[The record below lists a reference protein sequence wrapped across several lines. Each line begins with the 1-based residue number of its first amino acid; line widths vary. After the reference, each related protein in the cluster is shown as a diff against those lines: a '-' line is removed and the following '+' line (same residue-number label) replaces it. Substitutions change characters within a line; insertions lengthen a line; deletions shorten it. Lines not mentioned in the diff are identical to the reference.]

1 MKKYIQFSKEVEQ
14 AKREGKAVVALESTI
29 ISHGMPYPQN
39 VEMAKKV
46 EQIVRDNGG
55 VPATI
60 AIIDG
65 EIKVGLNEEEL
76 ELLASAEDVAKV
88 SRRDIAEILA
98 TKRIGATTVAST
110 MICAQLADIQF
121 FVTGGI
127 GGVHK
132 GAEHTMDISA
142 DLDELSKTKVAVICA
157 GAKSILDLDKTL
169 EYLETKGV
177 PVVGYKTDELP
188 AFFTRE
194 SGLKLNTRIDDVKT
208 IAKLAEVQWDLGLD
222 SGIVIANPVPETD
235 QLEPSYINAIIDKAV
250 QKAEEE
256 GIHGKDSTP
265 FLLGEIVKQ
274 TGGKSLETNIKLVEH
289 NAKIGTQIAVEYTKL
304 SE

>member
-1 MKKYIQFSKEVEQ
+1 MENYIQFSEEVEK
-14 AKREGKAVVALESTI
+14 AKEEGKAIVALESTI

-39 VEMAKKV
+39 VEMAQKV

-65 EIKVGLNEEEL
+65 KIKIGLSEDEL
-76 ELLASAEDVAKV
+76 ELLASAENVSKV

-98 TKRIGATTVAST
+98 TKKIGATTVAST
-110 MICAQLADIQF
+110 MICAQLADIKF

-157 GAKSILDLDKTL
+157 GAKSILDLGKTL

-177 PVVGYKTDELP
+177 PVVGYQTDELP

-194 SGLKLNTRIDDVKT
+194 SGLKLNTRIDEVST
-208 IAKLAEVQWDLGLD
+208 IAKLAEVQWDLGLET
-222 SGIVIANPVPETD
+222 GIVVANPVPEED
-235 QLEPSYINAIIDKAV
+235 QLEPSFINGIIDKAV
-250 QKAEEE
+250 AKAEEE

-274 TGGKSLETNIKLVEH
+274 SEGKSLETNIKLVEH
-289 NAKIGTQIAVEYTKL
+289 NAKIGTQIAVEYTNL
-304 SE
+304 QN

>member
-1 MKKYIQFSKEVEQ
+1 MENYIQFSEEVEQ
-14 AKREGKAVVALESTI
+14 AKKEGKAIIALESTI

-39 VEMAKKV
+39 VDMAKKV

-65 EIKVGLNEEEL
+65 TIKVGLNDEEL
-76 ELLASAEDVAKV
+76 ELLASADDVAKV

-132 GAEHTMDISA
+132 GAEQTMDISA
-142 DLDELSKTKVAVICA
+142 DLDELSKTKVAVVCA

-177 PVVGYKTDELP
+177 PVVGYQTDELP

-222 SGIVIANPVPETD
+222 SGIVIANPVPEED
-235 QLEPSYINAIIDKAV
+235 QLEPSFINGIIDNAV
-250 QKAEEE
+250 KKAEEQ

-274 TGGKSLETNIKLVEH
+274 SEGKSLETNIKLVYH
-289 NAKIGTQIAVEYTKL
+289 NAKIGTQIAVEYANL
-304 SE
+304 SD

>member
-222 SGIVIANPVPETD
+222 SGIVIANPVPEID

-289 NAKIGTQIAVEYTKL
+289 NAKIGTQIAVEYTNL

>member
-1 MKKYIQFSKEVEQ
+1 MENYIQFSEEVEQ
-14 AKREGKAVVALESTI
+14 AKKEGKAIIALESTI

-39 VEMAKKV
+39 VDMAKKV

-65 EIKVGLNEEEL
+65 TIKVGLNDEEL
-76 ELLASAEDVAKV
+76 ELLASADDVAKV

-132 GAEHTMDISA
+132 GAEQTMDISA
-142 DLDELSKTKVAVICA
+142 DLDELSKTKVAVVCA

-177 PVVGYKTDELP
+177 PVVGYQTDELP

-222 SGIVIANPVPETD
+222 SGIVIANPVPEED
-235 QLEPSYINAIIDKAV
+235 QLEPSFINGIIDNAV
-250 QKAEEE
+250 KKAEEQ

-274 TGGKSLETNIKLVEH
+274 SEGKSLDTNIKLVYH
-289 NAKIGTQIAVEYTKL
+289 NAKVGTQIAVEYANL